1 MKKYLYLLPL
11 LVLIL
16 IPKNVFAFVVPPN
29 DYKNYYVYPTGIT
42 DEEKQFMLESVQN
55 DSNYIFYSESYPYQI
70 ITYYTGGIP
79 YQYNYSGHQVLVI
92 YFDKI
97 PNLKTTFNE
106 YISIESSE
114 QVKVISYDFDL
125 DNNTYSLRTTNFSL
139 GMLSLLNYNASY
151 KADVGEYGTYL
162 ASYLDFYLYS
172 NFNLKPLW
180 NFNLYDLDN
189 NLIKTYTTEDDLF
202 NFEKEEEK
210 KEYTIEDILNSDD
223 ILYSLSKELIG
234 SLPEEFSFIYSIVA
248 LMLGILV
255 LIVVIS
261 PFVLLKRWLM

>member
-29 DYKNYYVYPTGIT
+29 DYKNYYVYPIGIT
-42 DEEKQFMLESVQN
+42 SEQKQFMLDSVMS
-55 DSNYIFYSESYPYQI
+55 DENYISYSEVYPYHI
-70 ITYYTGGIP
+70 IIYKTGNIP
-79 YQYNYSGHQVLVI
+79 YQYNYSGHYALVI
-92 YFDKI
+92 YFNEI
-97 PNLKTTFNE
+97 PEIKSTFDQ
-106 YISIESSE
+106 YMTIESSE
-114 QVKVISYDFDL
+114 QAKVIEYSFDF
-125 DNNTYSLRTTNFSL
+125 DNNTFIYGGNYSLGELTLFTH
-139 GMLSLLNYNASY
+139 NASY

-180 NFNLYDLDN
+180 NFNLYDLDS